1 MDPRPRFRLV
11 DERAAVW
18 NGRQVDLTLS
28 AESATGYLN
37 VCYQAG
43 RSKPYYVKAKVD
55 DGKPRTIPGSYS
67 TTAWEAAAKYAYFKA
82 LWEGPLPEKQERSKR
97 SSAEVSARPSAAS
110 SRSAFTC
117 RLFVAGDDHQ
127 ARGKE
132 GQEGG
137 EAGGKSRQKGRG
149 ERRAG
154 SGRPGHTRAAV
165 RSSGTAREPGADAAD
180 AKPSAPN
187 CSDAGPHVMCSECSA
202 LCTVFVGIQ
211 VVCIVM

>member
-1 MDPRPRFRLV
+1 MDPRFLLV

-18 NGRQVDLTLS
+18 NGRPVDLTLS

-165 RSSGTAREPGADAAD
+165 RSTVDRGHLMIGHERVFRRIRTQNHATDRNYCAPAPPRHHTTSPHQNLQTA
-180 AKPSAPN
+180 
-187 CSDAGPHVMCSECSA
+187 
-202 LCTVFVGIQ
+202 
-211 VVCIVM
+211 